1 MQPLLEGVRVLSL
14 EHFGAGPYGTQLL
27 ADLGAD
33 VIKVENPRTG
43 GDISR
48 SVGPYL
54 LGDDDS
60 LYYQSFNRGKRSVLI
75 DLTSADGRARFER
88 LVEGADAVVNNL
100 RGDQPEK
107 LRIRYADLAEVK
119 PAIVCAHISAYGRGN
134 SRENWPGYDYLMQ
147 AECGFL
153 DLTGEPD
160 GLPARFGLSMVDFM
174 SGTLMACAL
183 LAAVMRAR
191 ETGEG
196 AEIDTCLYDTALH
209 QLTYPAI
216 WFLNEGH
223 QTRRLPRSSHP
234 SAAPSQLFR
243 TADGWMFV
251 MCQAPRFW
259 EAFCKLAGREDLL
272 RDARFRDAADRV
284 AHRETLT
291 EEVEKTLLT
300 APTAHWMELL
310 SGTVPVAPVHDVA
323 SALTNPFAREAG
335 MLNVVDHPHAEGGL
349 AMLSSP
355 IRVNGRRGPDR
366 RAPLLGEHDA
376 ELP

>member
-1 MQPLLEGVRVLSL
+1 MELLLRGVRVLSL

-33 VIKVENPRTG
+33 VIKVENPRSG

-54 LGDDDS
+54 LGEDDS
-60 LYYQSFNRGKRSVLI
+60 LYHQSFNRGKRSVMV
-75 DLTSADGRARFER
+75 DLMSADGRARFER
-88 LVEGADAVVNNL
+88 LVRDADAVVNNL

-107 LRIRYADLAEVK
+107 LRIRYEDLAEVK
-119 PAIVCAHISAYGRGN
+119 PSIVCAHISAYGRGN
-134 SRENWPGYDYLMQ
+134 SREKWPGYDYLMQ

-174 SGTLMACAL
+174 TGTLMACAL
-183 LAAVMRAR
+183 VSAVMRAR
-191 ETGEG
+191 DTGQG

-216 WFLNEGH
+216 WFLNRGH
-223 QTRRLPRSSHP
+223 RTRRLPRSSHP

-243 TADGWMFV
+243 TSDGWMFV
-251 MCQAPRFW
+251 MCQTPRFW
-259 EAFCKLAGREDLL
+259 EAFCKVAGREDLL
-272 RDARFRDAADRV
+272 RDARFRDAPDRV
-284 AHRETLT
+284 AHRDALT
-291 EEVEKTLLT
+291 EEVESTLQT
-300 APTAHWMELL
+300 ATTEHWMDLL
-310 SGTVPVAPVHDVA
+310 AGTVPVAPVHDVA
-323 SALTNPFAREAG
+323 DALTNPFADEVG
-335 MLNVVDHPHAEGGL
+335 MLNVVDHPRAEDGL
-349 AMLSSP
+349 TMLSSP
-355 IRVNGRRGPDR
+355 VRVNGRRGPDR
-366 RAPLLGEHDA
+366 RAPLLGEHDE

>member
-1 MQPLLEGVRVLSL
+1 MTPLLQGVRVLSL

-33 VIKVENPRTG
+33 VVKVENPKRG

-54 LGDDDS
+54 LGEDDS
-60 LYYQSFNRGKRSVLI
+60 LYYQSFNRGKRSVLV
-75 DLTSADGRARFER
+75 DLTAADGRARFER
-88 LVEGADAVVNNL
+88 LVQDADAVVNNL

-107 LRIRYADLAEVK
+107 LRIRYEDLAEVK
-119 PAIVCAHISAYGRGN
+119 SAIVCAHISAYGRGN
-134 SRENWPGYDYLMQ
+134 SREHWPGYDYLMQ

-174 SGTLMACAL
+174 TGALMASAL

-191 ETGEG
+191 ETGQG

-216 WFLNEGH
+216 WYLNEGH
-223 QTRRLPRSSHP
+223 RTRRLPRSSHP

-243 TADGWMFV
+243 TADGWMFI
-251 MCQAPRFW
+251 MCQTPRFW
-259 EAFCKLAGREDLL
+259 EAFCKVIGREDLL
-272 RDARFRDAADRV
+272 DDGRFQDAAARV
-284 AHRETLT
+284 AHRDVLT
-291 EEVEKTLLT
+291 ETVETTLVT
-300 APTAHWMELL
+300 ATTAHWMGLL
-310 SGTVPVAPVHDVA
+310 AGTVPVAPVHDVA
-323 SALTNPFAREAG
+323 GALTNPFAREVD
-335 MLNVVDHPHAEGGL
+335 MLNVVDHPQAPGGL
-349 AMLSSP
+349 TMLSSP

-366 RAPLLGEHDA
+366 RAPLLGEHDD